1 MGSAGYS
8 DNGVIAKQ
16 YCGEP
21 GEAVRAGSVM
31 AASTHVLVGRRLR
44 CEPRALASLS
54 LYFVLFLTLNH
65 FVVLPGF
72 RSRLLAAQY
81 RGRGPRRGRRT
92 GTHNPS

>member
-65 FVVLPGF
+65 FVVLPGSARGF
-72 RSRLLAAQY
+72 SRRNTAVEAHGVAAV
-81 RGRGPRRGRRT
+81 PAHT
-92 GTHNPS
+92 THP